1 MGSGTTAAA
10 CKELGR
16 NFIGSELDKEY
27 FQKASARLEKLNVS
41 KSELELGKDDLP
53 VLIAE
58 AEAHISKLAQE
69 IIVDESKTITKDYA
83 MLDKRLLSKK
93 QTKGELEKIVQK
105 WKGKL
110 SEINREKEG
119 KLIVS
124 DLPNLE
130 KIECGNNNFTSIELA
145 NLPKLTYFNANNCQ
159 LTEIKIENCPEI
171 NYFNASN
178 NHLNNTGFLDSLNP
192 EKLTTLSIHSNN
204 FPEQTLE
211 TFAKFINLQQLFLDN
226 NDKAKFRKGIYN
238 RFIGSLKPL
247 QNLTKLEI
255 LSIGVTDIDSGL
267 EYLPK
272 SLRKI
277 GLTSAIKV
285 DTGCSKI
292 RQELEEVAKIEG
304 NYSPEI
310 RKNIT
315 FLTINDKNLKGH
327 LDLRDFTKLEK
338 LDCSDNQLTNLD
350 LSQCAELTHL
360 YCENNSLTSLD
371 FLNTLPNKDK
381 LKEIYLGDNPELHS
395 QNLDFLTP
403 FTELEELNI
412 ENCPFSGSLKSLKS
426 IGKLKNIYISDTDI
440 DSGLDDLPTNCQRVY
455 CSNNKADR
463 KELKAKIGKEEIK
476 KPTELSKLKSPEQF
490 GRFKYLTGIEYASTS
505 TTVIGGALTLLD
517 FSTTGGVITLTAPL
531 VGQGAKEF
539 EKDADTFLENFNE
552 LMGILKQIEAGE
564 VGTVSE
570 ALEDLKKQVYK
581 FLNAY
586 DEDRNEEIDI
596 KELTN
601 GRVKFAK
608 ELNKVE
614 EIVEAMKE
622 LEEQVIN
629 YRQDQVPIVNE
640 LLQKLTNIKEGK
652 REKIEKIFKE
662 EFPKKEIKKI
672 IFSERGE
679 NKEQY
684 LIISNEVLNDSI
696 PKYYLNL
703 VDLIIINNAFYE
715 AKMNN
720 FSQPFSSEEEAK
732 KLIKIE
738 FTEEQERRIE
748 NELKKLYQE
757 KEAKELIDKQ
767 SITEVQISSE
777 QKGESSA
784 QAQIEIPPKIKAR
797 NTLHR
802 VLENAQS
809 EGEKMGVVKAF
820 EFCYELSWKIL
831 KKILNF
837 HSIEVGS
844 ARDVFREATKQIIRQ
859 ILSRYPYRFYAYG
872 SRVKGTA
879 RKFSDLDLCYQEE
892 MPWNIYGRVKED
904 FEESNLPFK
913 VDLVF

>member
-1 MGSGTTAAA
+1 
-10 CKELGR
+10 
-16 NFIGSELDKEY
+16 
-27 FQKASARLEKLNVS
+27 
-41 KSELELGKDDLP
+41 DDLP

-58 AEAHISKLAQE
+58 AEAHISKLEQE
-69 IIVDESKTITKDYA
+69 IIVDESKIITKDYA
-83 MLDKRLLSKK
+83 MLDKRLLSKR
-93 QTKGELEKIVQK
+93 QTKEELEKIVQK

-110 SEINREKEG
+110 SEIVNIENQGQLTTQILQENYGISILDLKNENLEG
-119 KLIVS
+119 KLIVH

-130 KIECGNNNFTSIELA
+130 KIECDNNNFTSIELT
-145 NLPKLTYFNANNCQ
+145 NLPKLNYFRANNCQ
-159 LTEIKIENCPEI
+159 LTEIKVENCSEL

-178 NHLNNTGFLDSLNP
+178 NRLNNTGFLDNLNP
-192 EKLTTLSIHSNN
+192 EKLTILSIHSNDFSKQNLEVFSN
-204 FPEQTLE
+204 FTGLE
-211 TFAKFINLQQLFLDN
+211 QLFIDN
-226 NDKAKFRKGIYN
+226 CDKAKFRKGIYN
-238 RFIGSLKPL
+238 RLVGSLKPL

-255 LSIGVTDIDSGL
+255 LGIGATDIDSGL

-277 GLTSAIKV
+277 GLTTSIKV
-285 DTGCSKI
+285 NTACSEI
-292 RQELEEVAKIEG
+292 RRELEEAAKIEG
-304 NYSPEI
+304 EETEEVKKRES
-310 RKNIT
+310 IT

-350 LSQCAELTHL
+350 LSQCTELTHL
-360 YCENNSLTSLD
+360 YCDNNSLTSLD
-371 FLNTLPNKDK
+371 FLKNLPHPKK
-381 LKEIYLGDNPELHS
+381 LKEIYLGDNPNLLS
-395 QNLDFLTP
+395 QNLEFLTS
-403 FTELEELNI
+403 FTGLEELNM
-412 ENCPFSGSLKSLKS
+412 ENCSLNGNLKSLKNLE
-426 IGKLKNIYISDTDI
+426 KLKNIYISDTNI
-440 DSGLDDLPTNCQRVY
+440 DSGLDDLPTSCQRVY
-455 CSNNKADR
+455 SKFQ
-463 KELKAKIGKEEIK
+463 KEEAKERI
-476 KPTELSKLKSPEQF
+476 TELSKLKSPEQF
-490 GRFKYLTGIEYASTS
+490 GRFKYLTGIEYTSTS

-531 VGQGAKEF
+531 
-539 EKDADTFLENFNE
+539 DADTFLENFNE
-552 LMGILKQIEAGE
+552 LMGILKQIEVGE

-570 ALEDLKKQVYK
+570 ALEDLKKKVYN

-601 GRVKFAK
+601 EQVKFAK

-640 LLQKLTNIKEGK
+640 LLQELTNIKEGK

-703 VDLIIINNAFYE
+703 VDLIIINNSFYE
-715 AKMNN
+715 AKMNK

-757 KEAKELIDKQ
+757 KE
-767 SITEVQISSE
+767 
-777 QKGESSA
+777 
-784 QAQIEIPPKIKAR
+784 
-797 NTLHR
+797 
-802 VLENAQS
+802 
-809 EGEKMGVVKAF
+809 
-820 EFCYELSWKIL
+820 
-831 KKILNF
+831 
-837 HSIEVGS
+837 
-844 ARDVFREATKQIIRQ
+844 
-859 ILSRYPYRFYAYG
+859 
-872 SRVKGTA
+872 
-879 RKFSDLDLCYQEE
+879 
-892 MPWNIYGRVKED
+892 
-904 FEESNLPFK
+904 
-913 VDLVF
+913 